1 MVLKTPAQWMLAVVG
16 AAVLIMA
23 FATAGSAEPSGPLTR
38 VSQDK
43 LSDFIGFHHFEAQP
57 SLAAS
62 GKTLVGVFEVGRAY
76 NGGASAIGWGTST
89 NGGKSW
95 KHGLLPATVISGG
108 PAGTWRGA
116 DPSVAADVRYGKWIA
131 AYTGLGS
138 TANTLGLFAHTSADG
153 KSWSAPI
160 SVHAAGT
167 GDTPSKSWVA
177 CDNNA
182 ASSGYG
188 NCYIAYTN
196 TASTPANQIFVSRST
211 DGGATWSAPVGTPD
225 VSVGTGAIPEVQP
238 PAPSSPNTCGRVV
251 VSYASG
257 TTLNDFVSSDC
268 GVTNGAHAVIT
279 STLAAQHTVAQG
291 LRVSLLP
298 SATMDRS
305 GAIYLAYQTR
315 SFRITQTTLSAAANA
330 GDTNIKVGS
339 VTGMTAGN
347 TLTVDS
353 TGANPETVTITTV
366 GTAGAGGTGITISP
380 ALAFA
385 HAQGAFVTVNGV
397 PSTSTAAPND
407 IALAKMPGPTDATP
421 APSFGMPS
429 RIAIEA
435 DSGASSDTVDHFIP
449 AIAADPASS
458 GASARLAL
466 FYYYYPVS
474 GCGSFIQDLILPIG
488 GPQPANQCQPRYAY
502 TSSTNAGTS
511 WTTPLTLASMPSLA
525 VLPRTGPIG
534 TTGNGGPDVGAY
546 TAGAVIPSGPL
557 AGNAISLFDY
567 GAIVDGFDVSIYA
580 PSHGLAIGGGP

>member
-1 MVLKTPAQWMLAVVG
+1 MLGFVG
-16 AAVLIMA
+16 AAVFIMA

-38 VSQDK
+38 VSQDQ
-43 LSDFIGFHHFEAQP
+43 LQDSIGFHHFEAQP

-76 NGGASAIGWGTST
+76 NGGASAVGWGTST

-95 KHGLLPATVISGG
+95 KHGLLPATALSGG
-108 PAGTWRGA
+108 PAGTWRAA

-138 TANTLGLFAHTSADG
+138 TANTLGLFVQTSADG

-167 GDTPSKSWVA
+167 GDTPTKSWVT

-182 ASSGYG
+182 SSSGYG

-196 TASTPANQIFVSRST
+196 SASTPANQLFVSRST
-211 DGGATWSAPVGTPD
+211 DAGATWSAPAGTPD
-225 VSVGTGAIPEVQP
+225 ASVGTGAIPEVQP

-251 VSYASG
+251 VSYANGAS
-257 TTLNDFVSSDC
+257 LNDFVSSDC

-279 STLAAQHTVAQG
+279 TLAAQHTPSQG
-291 LRVSLLP
+291 LRIALNA

-339 VTGMTAGN
+339 VTGMTAGG
-347 TLTVDS
+347 TLTVDP
-353 TGANPETVTITTV
+353 TGSNPETVTITTV
-366 GTAGAGGTGITISP
+366 GTAGAAGTGITISP

-385 HAQGAFVTVNGV
+385 HSQGAFVTVNGV

-407 IALAKMPGPTDATP
+407 IALTSMPGPTDATP
-421 APSFGMPS
+421 APSFGTPS
-429 RIAIEA
+429 RVAIEA
-435 DSGASSDTVDHFIP
+435 DAGASSNTVDHFIP

-458 GASARLAL
+458 GASTRLAL

-474 GCGSFIQDLILPIG
+474 GCGDFITNLILPIG

-502 TSSTNAGTS
+502 TSSTNGGSTWA
-511 WTTPLTLASMPSLA
+511 TPMTLASMPSLA

-534 TTGNGGPDVGAY
+534 TTGNGNPDLGLY
-546 TAGAVIPSGPL
+546 TSAAVIPSGQL

-567 GAIVDGFDVSIYA
+567 GIIVNGFDVSMYA
-580 PSHGLAIGGGP
+580 PSHGLSIGGGP